1 MTTQTL
7 LLGLYQHVV
16 SLAAST
22 CLTHAF
28 RRAFEDDV
36 LLFQVC
42 PHRGIYLRKKKNILQ
57 ALRRRL
63 QLYVY
68 VISETKLYKRITDL
82 IFLQTV
88 SYNVK
93 TTFSS
98 PRGNSHEATW
108 FRPAKFSP
116 VNTAM

>member
-1 MTTQTL
+1 MTTQPL

-42 PHRGIYLRKKKNILQ
+42 PHRGIYLRMKKKYITSIKTAFTTLC
-57 ALRRRL
+57 LC
-63 QLYVY
+63 
-68 VISETKLYKRITDL
+68 YKRN
-82 IFLQTV
+82 QTI
-88 SYNVK
+88 
-93 TTFSS
+93 
-98 PRGNSHEATW
+98 
-108 FRPAKFSP
+108 
-116 VNTAM
+116 